1 MAWKD
6 LSYDK
11 KVTLTGLVSAACTA
25 HNIAVITSDRT
36 DT

>member
-25 HNIAVITSDRT
+25 HNITVIASDRT